1 MIRRLTTIVISSTLL
16 VGLTACGGSGSD
28 QPEVSAV
35 PSIQPSPKS
44 AAELTPELG
53 AKLTVWDSYEEK
65 AFIEAVALKFKEQ
78 YGVKVR
84 FGELNPNKAMEQ
96 MATEG
101 PAGVGA
107 DVFASTQDHMETAIK
122 GKLLRPV
129 DLHKDIINR
138 ETDSKAIK
146 GASYSGKLYG
156 FPASFNVAAVYY
168 NKDLIESV
176 PTTWSGIVDF
186 AQGFNNPAANKYAIM
201 WNVGNSFWNY
211 GFFGGYDITLFGS
224 KGTNT
229 ATIPLSN
236 SKAVQAANYYRSL
249 RDALLP
255 LRTEQLTEPIKQ
267 EAFVN
272 KKIAMAIGDT
282 TNEAYFKANVP
293 NLATAPLPKLPNGQ
307 GMKPFSTV
315 KSYYIN
321 ANTKFPNAARMFA
334 AYLTNAENQKLNFT
348 MTGAIPTNESV
359 YSDPTVKNDPIASG
373 FLKQLKE
380 AQNTPAIDEF
390 DAYLDTM
397 NVALSSMWN
406 DQVDANVALKKAVAE
421 MKELIASKK

>member
-1 MIRRLTTIVISSTLL
+1 MFKRLTTIAISSTLL
-16 VGLTACGGSGSD
+16 IGLTACGGNGSE

-35 PSIQPSPKS
+35 PSVQPSPKS
-44 AAELTPELG
+44 AAELTPEAG
-53 AKLTVWDSYEEK
+53 AKLIVWDSYEEK

-107 DVFASTQDHMETAIK
+107 DVFASTQDHMETAVK
-122 GKLLRPV
+122 KKLLRPV

-138 ETDSKAIK
+138 DNDSQAIK
-146 GASYSGKLYG
+146 AASYSGKLYG
-156 FPASFNVAAVYY
+156 YPAAFNVAAVYY

-176 PTTWSGIVDF
+176 PTSWSGMIEF
-186 AQGFNNPAANKYAIM
+186 AQGYNNPANSKYAIM
-201 WNVGNSFWNY
+201 WNVGSPYWNY
-211 GFFGGYDITLFGS
+211 GFFGGYDVSLFGN

-229 ATIPLSN
+229 STITLSN
-236 SKAVQAANYYRSL
+236 TNAVQAGNFYRSL

-282 TNEAYFKANVP
+282 TNTAYFKANVP

-307 GMKPFSTV
+307 AMKPFSTV
-315 KSYYIN
+315 KAYYIN

-334 AYLTNAENQKLNFT
+334 AYLTSAEHQKLNFT
-348 MTGAIPTNESV
+348 LSGAIPTNESV
-359 YSDPTVKNDPIASG
+359 FSDAVIKNDPIAFG
-373 FLKQLKE
+373 FLRQLKDS
-380 AQNTPAIDEF
+380 QSTPGIDEF
-390 DAYLDTM
+390 DAYLDAM
-397 NVALSSMWN
+397 NVALVSMWN
-406 DQVDANVALKKAVAE
+406 DQLDASIALKKAVSD
-421 MKELIASKK
+421 MKQMIASKK